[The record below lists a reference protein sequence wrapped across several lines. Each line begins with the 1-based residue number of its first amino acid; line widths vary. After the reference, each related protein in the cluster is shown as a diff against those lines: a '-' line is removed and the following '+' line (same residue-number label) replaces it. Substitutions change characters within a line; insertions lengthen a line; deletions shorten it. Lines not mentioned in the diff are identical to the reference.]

1 MTGRYEGRVDW
12 DHYTIDYRA
21 YVRADVTGSNGDW
34 NEAPWRHFENE
45 EAEIES
51 AEIYGVDDDAYYDVN
66 IEDIYDECEAALV
79 SDAINNSGEWE
90 LSD

>member
-12 DHYTIDYRA
+12 DHYTIEYIA

-34 NEAPWRHFENE
+34 NEAPWRHLDNE

-51 AEIYGVDDDAYYDVN
+51 AEICCVDDEAYYDVE
-66 IEDIYDECEAALV
+66 IEDIYDQCEHALI
-79 SDAINNSGEWE
+79 SDAIDNSEAWE